1 MKLFMKNNFKG
12 SQFMAILSE
21 KKKKKLERMEVDLL
35 PDKLK

>member
-21 KKKKKLERMEVDLL
+21 KKKEIRKNGS
-35 PDKLK
+35 